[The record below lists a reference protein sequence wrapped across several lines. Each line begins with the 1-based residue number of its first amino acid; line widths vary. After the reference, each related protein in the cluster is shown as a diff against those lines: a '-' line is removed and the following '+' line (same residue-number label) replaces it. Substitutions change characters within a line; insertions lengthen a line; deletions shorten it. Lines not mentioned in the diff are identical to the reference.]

1 MQNRG
6 CVSLCLKLV
15 RLGSF
20 YTLGCGLVRDIWVR
34 GNLAGQTGFGKFSTR
49 TDDAAD
55 EKQ

>member
-6 CVSLCLKLV
+6 CVSLCLTLV